1 LKLLAVTRPVPD
13 SLAHCELTHIERT
26 PIDAGRAR
34 AQHSAY
40 ERALT
45 SLGCE
50 VVSVTAAHDQPDSVF
65 IEDTAIVLEDLAV
78 IARPG
83 AGSRR
88 AETAAVASTLVAFR
102 QLQFLSEPATLD
114 GGDVLRLGRTLYV
127 GVGGRTN
134 AAGVQQ
140 LRDIVSRW
148 DYEVQS
154 IAVDS
159 CLHLKSAITE
169 VAPGIV
175 VLNPQ
180 WVDRGTFRNHEI
192 IEVDPSEPSAA
203 NVLRVGHGG
212 HGGHGGNV
220 VLCAAAYPRTNAR
233 LSAVATVQTID
244 VSELAKAEGALT
256 CCSLIFYR

>member
-1 LKLLAVTRPVPD
+1 MKLLAVTRPVPD

-114 GGDVLRLGRTLYV
+114 GGDVLVLGRRVLV
-127 GVGGRTN
+127 GLSTRTN
-134 AAGVQQ
+134 EEGVRQ
-140 LRDIVSRW
+140 LARLVAPFGYSV
-148 DYEVQS
+148 EGVL
-154 IAVDS
+154 VNG
-159 CLHLKSAITE
+159 CLHLKSAATQIGPERVLCNPDWIPAHSFDGFE
-169 VAPGIV
+169 VLA
-175 VLNPQ
+175 
-180 WVDRGTFRNHEI
+180 
-192 IEVDPSEPSAA
+192 VDPDEPAAA
-203 NVLRVGHGG
+203 NVLRVGDAI
-212 HGGHGGNV
+212 V
-220 VLCAAAYPRTNAR
+220 AAAAHPRTAER
-233 LSAVATVQTID
+233 LSCIADVRPVD
-244 VSELAKAEGALT
+244 VSELSKAEAGVT
-256 CCSLIFYR
+256 CCSLIVR